1 MQQRLVGERHL
12 KLQLKTEC
20 GSQALDGIAFNIDRE
35 QWPNANVRWVELAY
49 KLDLNEYRGNESV
62 QLLVNYLAPC

>member
-1 MQQRLVGERHL
+1 
-12 KLQLKTEC
+12 
-20 GSQALDGIAFNIDRE
+20 
-35 QWPNANVRWVELAY
+35 VELAY

>member
-1 MQQRLVGERHL
+1 MWQP
-12 KLQLKTEC
+12 
-20 GSQALDGIAFNIDRE
+20 GSGRIAFNIDRE